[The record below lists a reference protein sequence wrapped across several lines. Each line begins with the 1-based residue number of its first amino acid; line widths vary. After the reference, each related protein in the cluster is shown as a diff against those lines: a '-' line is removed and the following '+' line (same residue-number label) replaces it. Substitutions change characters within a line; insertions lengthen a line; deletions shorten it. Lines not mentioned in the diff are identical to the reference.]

1 MNRFVCLMMALS
13 CGISSCG
20 VAMAQNAEWLTDGKD
35 NQRSAWQKD
44 EHILTTSNVKNMTLL
59 WKVKTGNE
67 GRALHGLMPAL
78 IASKVTTE
86 NGPKEIV
93 LVSGISDNLYAM
105 DASDGTLLWKKHY
118 EYPIPKPDFELPP
131 DLPQV
136 FGGKTPATLNFLDP
150 GGSSDTPVIGEA
162 QQDGKRP
169 VYFADGGGT
178 LHILNLADG
187 SDLKPP
193 VAFAKGKAWAMTLD
207 GNVLWMP
214 TTKSVN
220 AVRLDD
226 TQHEIKPWISES
238 GGIWGRRGVALDSH
252 GVAWATTGDG
262 TYDAA
267 KKEYANSIVGS
278 ELKGSEVQMKDYYAP
293 TNWEWLLKRDLDP
306 NNTPTIF
313 MYKGKEIIAASG
325 KECRMMLLDP
335 SAPGGAD
342 HQTPMFRSDL
352 FCNEEVDF
360 QDHGSWGALSSWEDT
375 DGTRW
380 VLAPFWGAAHSK
392 FHFPITNT
400 PKTDK
405 GGLAAFKVVE
415 KDGKLVADPVWVSR
429 DMDHGEPAIIAN
441 GIVFSYGSGDFTQ
454 QASPD
459 KGLNFDSS
467 IRARQA
473 NHVTLYAFDA
483 RTGKE
488 LYSSG
493 DQITTFN
500 HFSGISIANG
510 RVYISA
516 YDGTLYCFGLK
527 EK

>member
-1 MNRFVCLMMALS
+1 MNRLVCLMLALCWGAS
-13 CGISSCG
+13 
-20 VAMAQNAEWLTDGKD
+20 AAQNAEWPTDGKD
-35 NQRSAWQKD
+35 KQRSGWQQE

-67 GRALHGLMPAL
+67 ARALHALMPAL
-78 IASKVTTE
+78 IAANVMTASGSKQ
-86 NGPKEIV
+86 IV

-105 DASDGTLLWKKHY
+105 DAADGTLLWKKHY
-118 EYPIPKPDFELPP
+118 TYTSGAKGFELPP
-131 DLPQV
+131 EMPPIM
-136 FGGKTPATLNFLDP
+136 GGKTPATLNFLEP
-150 GGSSDTPVIGEA
+150 GGSSDTPVIGDA

-169 VYFADGGGT
+169 VYFIDGGGM

-187 SDLKPP
+187 ADLKPP
-193 VAFAKGKAWAMTLD
+193 VQWEKGKAWAMNLD
-207 GNVLWMP
+207 GNTLWLP
-214 TTKSVN
+214 TIKSMT
-220 AVRLDD
+220 AMHLDD
-226 TQHEIKPWISES
+226 MDHPMTPWVSKS
-238 GGIWGRRGVALDSH
+238 GGVWGRRGAAIDSH
-252 GVAWATTGDG
+252 GVAWLTTGDG
-262 TYDAA
+262 TYDPP
-267 KKEYANSIVGS
+267 KDEYANSIVAVEIKDS
-278 ELKGSEVQMKDYYAP
+278 KVVMKNYYTP

-313 MYKGKEIIAASG
+313 KYKEHEIIAASG
-325 KECRMMLLDP
+325 KECRLVLLEPD
-335 SAPGGAD
+335 APGGAN

-352 FCNEEVDF
+352 FCNEAVDF
-360 QDHGSWGALSSWEDT
+360 QDHGSWGALSSWED
-375 DGTRW
+375 GQGNRW
-380 VLAPFWGAAHSK
+380 ILAPFWGPAHSQ

-400 PKTDK
+400 PKTEK

-415 KDGKLVADPVWVSR
+415 KGGKFEAIPVWVSR

-473 NHVTLYAFDA
+473 NHATLYALDA
-483 RTGKE
+483 QTGKE

-493 DQITTFN
+493 DQIPTFN
-500 HFSGISIANG
+500 HFSGVTIANG
-510 RVYISA
+510 QVYISS

-527 EK
+527 K

>member
-1 MNRFVCLMMALS
+1 MNRLVCLMLAL
-13 CGISSCG
+13 CCG
-20 VAMAQNAEWLTDGKD
+20 VGAAQNAEWLTDGKD

-44 EHILTTSNVKNMTLL
+44 EHILTTSNVKDMTLL

-67 GRALHGLMPAL
+67 ARALHALMPAL
-78 IASKVTTE
+78 IAANVTTAS
-86 NGPKEIV
+86 GSKEIV

-105 DASDGTLLWKKHY
+105 DAADGTLLWKKHY
-118 EYPIPKPDFELPP
+118 EHSADKPGFEPPAGMPPIM
-131 DLPQV
+131 
-136 FGGKTPATLNFLDP
+136 GGKTPATLNFLEP

-162 QQDGKRP
+162 TQDGKRP
-169 VYFADGGGT
+169 VYFVDGGGM

-193 VAFAKGKAWAMTLD
+193 VFFVKGKAWAMTLD

-214 TTKSVN
+214 TINAVN
-220 AVRLDD
+220 ALRLDD
-226 TQHEIKPWISES
+226 LDHPIQPWESKS
-238 GGIWGRRGVALDSH
+238 GGVWGRRGFAIDSR
-252 GVAWATTGDG
+252 GVAWLTTGDG
-262 TYDAA
+262 TYDQA
-267 KKEYANSIVGS
+267 KNEYANSIVGV
-278 ELKGSEVQMKDYYAP
+278 ELKGQDLLLKNYYTP

-313 MYKGKEIIAASG
+313 SYKGHELIAASG
-325 KECRMMLLDP
+325 KECRMVLLDP
-335 SAPGGAD
+335 ESPGGPN

-352 FCNEEVDF
+352 FCNEVVDF
-360 QDHGSWGALSSWEDT
+360 QDHGSWGALSSWEDET
-375 DGTRW
+375 GTRW
-380 VLAPFWGAAHSK
+380 VLAPFWGPAHSQ

-400 PKTDK
+400 PKTEK

-415 KDGKLVADPVWVSR
+415 KDGKFEAVPVWVSR

-473 NHVTLYAFDA
+473 NHVTLYALDA
-483 RTGKE
+483 QTGKE

-493 DQITTFN
+493 DQITSFN
-500 HFSGISIANG
+500 HFSGLSIANG
-510 RVYISA
+510 HVYIST

-527 EK
+527 QK

>member
-1 MNRFVCLMMALS
+1 MNRLVCLML
-13 CGISSCG
+13 
-20 VAMAQNAEWLTDGKD
+20 AMCWGAAAAQNAEWLTDGKD
-35 NQRSAWQKD
+35 KQRSAWQKD
-44 EHILTTSNVKNMTLL
+44 EHTLTTSNVKDMTLL

-67 GRALHGLMPAL
+67 ARALHALMPAL
-78 IASKVTTE
+78 IAANVTT
-86 NGPKEIV
+86 GSGSKEIV

-105 DASDGTLLWKKHY
+105 DAADGTLLWKKHY
-118 EYPIPKPDFELPP
+118 EHEAEKPGFDPPPGMPPIM
-131 DLPQV
+131 
-136 FGGKTPATLNFLDP
+136 GGKTPATLNFLEP

-169 VYFADGGGT
+169 VYFVDGGGT

-193 VAFAKGKAWAMTLD
+193 VFFVKGKAWAISLD

-214 TTKSVN
+214 TITAVN
-220 AVRLDD
+220 ALRLDD
-226 TQHEIKPWISES
+226 LGHAIQPWESKS
-238 GGIWGRRGVALDSH
+238 GGVWGRRGFAIDSH
-252 GVAWATTGDG
+252 GVAWLTTGDG
-262 TYDAA
+262 TYDLA
-267 KKEYANSIVGS
+267 KNEYANSIVGI
-278 ELKGSEVQMKDYYAP
+278 ELKGQDLLLKNYYTP
-293 TNWEWLLKRDLDP
+293 TNWEWLMKRDLDP

-313 MYKGKEIIAASG
+313 SYKGHELIAASG
-325 KECRMMLLDP
+325 KECRLVLLDP
-335 SAPGGAD
+335 DAPGGAN

-352 FCNEEVDF
+352 FCNEVVDF
-360 QDHGSWGALSSWEDT
+360 QDHGSWGALSSWEDES
-375 DGTRW
+375 GTRW
-380 VLAPFWGAAHSK
+380 ILAPFWGPAHSQ

-400 PKTDK
+400 PKTEK

-415 KDGKLVADPVWVSR
+415 KDGKFEAVPAWVSR

-473 NHVTLYAFDA
+473 SHVTFFALDA
-483 RTGKE
+483 QTGKE

-500 HFSGISIANG
+500 HFSGLSIANG
-510 RVYISA
+510 HVYIST

-527 EK
+527 QK